1 MSKRLFGK
9 EEEQRRIYRAFNKD
23 GLPIVEF
30 IDSEGIPWE
39 ENSKTV
45 NKQITAMK
53 YRRDNSP
60 LYYHLPPGL
69 SDNALQVCN
78 TVLTRKHIHP
88 TEKLIR
94 FSNGRTMN
102 TAAIAHLA
110 GIEGQRTGQRAI
122 KELVDRGVFIKEQRG
137 VYKVSQDIFKK
148 IS

>member
-9 EEEQRRIYRAFNKD
+9 EEEQRRIYKAFNKD

-39 ENSKTV
+39 ENRKTV
-45 NKQITAMK
+45 NKQITAIK
-53 YRRDNSP
+53 YRRDNSL

-69 SDNALQVCN
+69 SDNALRVCN
-78 TVLTRKHIHP
+78 AVITREHVHP
-88 TEKLIR
+88 TKKLIR

-102 TAAIAHLA
+102 TVAIAHLA
-110 GIEGQRTGQRAI
+110 GIEEKRTGQRTL
-122 KELVDRGVFIKEQRG
+122 KELVDHGVFIKEKRG